1 MVRAVRKSGPD
12 HALHGDEAL
21 SVLWEASVRWIAW
34 GFHVV
39 DGEKQMYQLGIL
51 DCKGHA
57 LVALV
62 KARRR
67 YGHQAVD
74 HIQSVLSH
82 EIDLLE
88 KEKLAFDRHHPRRKK
103 EKKKPLDDGDTLSN
117 IMSSGNTYQQVAS

>member
-1 MVRAVRKSGPD
+1 MVRAVQKSGPD
-12 HALHGDEAL
+12 HALYGDKAF

-39 DGEKQMYQLGIL
+39 DGEKQLCQLGIL

-62 KARRR
+62 KARRH
-67 YGHQAVD
+67 YGHRAVD
-74 HIQSVLSH
+74 HVQSVLSR

-103 EKKKPLDDGDTLSN
+103 QKKQLGPFGETL
-117 IMSSGNTYQQVAS
+117 QQVAS

>member
-1 MVRAVRKSGPD
+1 MRAVQKSRPD
-12 HALHGDEAL
+12 HALHGDEAI

-34 GFHVV
+34 GFRVV
-39 DGEKQMYQLGIL
+39 DGEKQLCQIGIL

-62 KARRR
+62 QARRH
-67 YGHQAVD
+67 YGHRAVD
-74 HIQSVLSH
+74 HVQSALSH

-103 EKKKPLDDGDTLSN
+103 EKKQLGPLGETL
-117 IMSSGNTYQQVAS
+117 QQVAS